1 MSIESSL
8 NGKRD
13 KIAEA
18 AEGIID
24 MPKAKNLKKAYNN
37 LVVEPLETEEEFRD
51 FYVERPARAPSPI
64 EELRDRIDISERKE
78 KYLFLGFRGS
88 GKSTELN
95 RLFDMIDPDRFLVVS
110 YSIRDQLNVSDFDFR
125 DFFVSMALMIYD
137 RAEVDGVKLNRDI
150 EEDFKDFVK
159 RITKVEEDEVTRS
172 RAAGISLTLAKVLL
186 LKLGREAKTREYVR
200 KELEMQISDL
210 IQRLNWLIV
219 DVEDKTK
226 KKLVVI
232 VDDLDKL
239 TRVEQAE
246 EFFYKNYELLSQP
259 SCFVIYTFPIP
270 LTFNPYFENVRPAF
284 DDAIILPQLP
294 VINRDGSRNETN
306 LGFYRSVV
314 RKRMEDHLIDDAVL
328 DEAIIST
335 GKLSEFVSIMRDA
348 TIKAYRNKRDKIVIE
363 DVESALEKLRRTYD
377 RTLTEAH
384 KRRALAIHESKE
396 ARDLDKDD
404 GISRELLFSL
414 AAVEY
419 EDENGRWCDVDPLLL
434 PLVEKWKM
442 QE

>member
-1 MSIESSL
+1 
-8 NGKRD
+8 
-13 KIAEA
+13 
-18 AEGIID
+18 
-24 MPKAKNLKKAYNN
+24 MPKAKSLKEAYNN

-51 FYVERPARAPSPI
+51 FYVERPEKAPSPI
-64 EELRDRIDISERKE
+64 EELKHRIEISDRSE

-95 RLFDMIDPDRFLVVS
+95 RLLDMIDPDRFLVVS

-125 DFFVSMALMIYD
+125 DFFVSMALMIYE
-137 RAEVDGVKLNRDI
+137 RALAEGVDLNEDI
-150 EEDFKDFVK
+150 EEDFNDFIK
-159 RITKVEEDEVTRS
+159 RVTNVSVEEVIRS
-172 RAAGISLTLAKVLL
+172 RAVAVGLPPSLSEFIL

-219 DVEDKTK
+219 DVEDKTD

-239 TRVEQAE
+239 TRIEQAE
-246 EFFYKNYELLSQP
+246 EFFYKNYELLTQP

-314 RKRMEDHLIDDAVL
+314 RNRMEDHLIDDAVL
-328 DEAIIST
+328 DEAILST

-348 TIKAYRNKRDKIVIE
+348 TIKAYRNKRERIAKE

-384 KRRALAIHESKE
+384 KRRAMEIHESKE
-396 ARDLDKDD
+396 ARDLNKDD

-414 AAVEY
+414 TAVEY

-442 QE
+442 RD

>member
-1 MSIESSL
+1 MGSDL
-8 NGKRD
+8 G
-13 KIAEA
+13 

-24 MPKAKNLKKAYNN
+24 MPKAKSLKEAYNN

-51 FYVERPARAPSPI
+51 FYVERPEKAPSPI
-64 EELRDRIDISERKE
+64 EELKHRIEISDRSE

-95 RLFDMIDPDRFLVVS
+95 RLLDMIDPDRFLVVS

-125 DFFVSMALMIYD
+125 DFFVSMALMIYE
-137 RAEVDGVKLNRDI
+137 RALAEGVDLNEDI
-150 EEDFKDFVK
+150 EEDFNDFIK
-159 RITKVEEDEVTRS
+159 RVTNVSVEEVIRS
-172 RAAGISLTLAKVLL
+172 RAVAVGLPPSLSEFIL

-219 DVEDKTK
+219 DVEDKTD

-239 TRVEQAE
+239 TRIEQAE
-246 EFFYKNYELLSQP
+246 EFFYKNYELLTQP

-314 RKRMEDHLIDDAVL
+314 RNRMEDHLIDDAVL
-328 DEAIIST
+328 DEAILST

-348 TIKAYRNKRDKIVIE
+348 TIKAYRNKRERIAKE

-384 KRRALAIHESKE
+384 KRRAMEIHESKE
-396 ARDLDKDD
+396 ARDLNKDD

-414 AAVEY
+414 TAVEY

-442 QE
+442 RD